1 MNQSNLHRT
10 DDGIAEIIDASS
22 AAETHS
28 NNWAGSRVRPRKICL
43 FGMFGGGNFGNDASL
58 ESFLLFLREARPDA
72 NISCVCVDPDA
83 IGQAHQI
90 ATTPISAPEF
100 SNAFLRLCNRISF
113 KTIGRLANWARAIR
127 YVKQFDIIIVPGT

>member
-1 MNQSNLHRT
+1 MIQPDIQRAGNA
-10 DDGIAEIIDASS
+10 IAFDAS
-22 AAETHS
+22 
-28 NNWAGSRVRPRKICL
+28 PRKICL

-72 NISCVCVDPDA
+72 DISCVCVDPDA

-90 ATTPISAPEF
+90 ATTPISVPES
-100 SNAFLRLCNRISF
+100 SNTFLRLCNRISF